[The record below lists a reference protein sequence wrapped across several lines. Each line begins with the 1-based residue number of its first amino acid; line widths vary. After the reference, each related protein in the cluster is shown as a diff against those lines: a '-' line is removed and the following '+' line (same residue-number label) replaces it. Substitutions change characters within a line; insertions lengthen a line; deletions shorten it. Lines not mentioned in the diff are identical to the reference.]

1 MKSGLVG
8 SSTKPHQ
15 GCSVCPSVAA
25 RPASHSSP
33 AQHYSRD
40 AAMLVQS
47 YVEPYLDLWKL
58 FLSCPKVNARSFQS
72 SDHVEVVQLAVAVIA
87 ITAALTLAL
96 LGPGQLGL

>member
-1 MKSGLVG
+1 
-8 SSTKPHQ
+8 
-15 GCSVCPSVAA
+15 
-25 RPASHSSP
+25 
-33 AQHYSRD
+33 
-40 AAMLVQS
+40 MLVQS